1 MFHLPPSEG
10 HCQFHP
16 NSIKMNLA
24 NVSLFHCFRRGVR
37 HLCVIYFIGC

>member
-24 NVSLFHCFRRGVR
+24 NVSLFHCFK
-37 HLCVIYFIGC
+37 LIE